1 MVTEIR
7 EFGDNK
13 TIVVFTN
20 ERQVATRI
28 QNWNEC
34 YKVIEYEQEQFSK
47 GRVGL
52 VGLDLYLPKRLE
64 RRVRKL
70 CGTGKTDRA

>member
-7 EFGDNK
+7 QFDMG

-34 YKVIEYEQEQFSK
+34 YKVIEYEQEQFS
-47 GRVGL
+47 
-52 VGLDLYLPKRLE
+52 
-64 RRVRKL
+64 
-70 CGTGKTDRA
+70 